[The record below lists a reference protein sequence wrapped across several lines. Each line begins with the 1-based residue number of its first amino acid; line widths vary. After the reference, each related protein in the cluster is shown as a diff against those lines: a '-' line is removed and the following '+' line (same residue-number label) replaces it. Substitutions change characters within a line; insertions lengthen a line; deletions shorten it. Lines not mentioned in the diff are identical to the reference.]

1 MTAPESTVR
10 SLPAQPPE
18 PKPPTV
24 TRIYRGDAV
33 ISLMEMIERCIPTA
47 RPLMSVA
54 DLRKSQP
61 TASEWNRFLGP
72 EGAPDEY
79 DHDAEQE

>member
-1 MTAPESTVR
+1 MAAAKSTVR
-10 SLPAQPPE
+10 SVPAQPPE
-18 PKPPTV
+18 PKPPTA
-24 TRIYRGDAV
+24 TRIYRGDVV

-47 RPLMSVA
+47 RPLVSVA

-72 EGAPDEY
+72 EDAPDEY